1 MRESIL
7 SRGESV
13 GRGMEERA
21 GLVRKMV
28 SQGEEEA
35 KTSWGGEGTGSG
47 GQGLVSANF
56 RMRSEQ
62 RDLSQDTPS
71 SHPLL
76 IATTHLP
83 AQLYIPL
90 LGVFPNAHPL
100 L

>member
-35 KTSWGGEGTGSG
+35 KTSCRGRAQGVGGR
-47 GQGLVSANF
+47 A
-56 RMRSEQ
+56 
-62 RDLSQDTPS
+62 
-71 SHPLL
+71 
-76 IATTHLP
+76 
-83 AQLYIPL
+83 
-90 LGVFPNAHPL
+90 
-100 L
+100 